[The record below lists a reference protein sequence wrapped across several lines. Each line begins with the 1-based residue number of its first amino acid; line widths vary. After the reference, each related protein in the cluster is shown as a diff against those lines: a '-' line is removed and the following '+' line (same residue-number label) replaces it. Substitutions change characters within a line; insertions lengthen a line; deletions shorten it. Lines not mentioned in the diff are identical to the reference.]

1 MRKQYIKP
9 QMSIH
14 RICGTET
21 ILSGSNTLDGKS
33 INFNPDTMTESDGSD
48 AAVKSN
54 TYSVW
59 DDIWE

>member
-1 MRKQYIKP
+1 
-9 QMSIH
+9 MSIH